1 MLCLGIR
8 WLLMK
13 GFNDEAKS
21 ILVKASNLN
30 NTKMSQVSLQQL
42 REKIEMQE
50 AEKEAARINMRAN
63 SSKTWTSRV
72 ILQILNIS
80 YLWFATLFVYY
91 GFNIN
96 AVYLDYFS
104 KYVSFIV
111 SSITKFNE
119 LFVKNEIITRL
130 FV

>member
-1 MLCLGIR
+1 
-8 WLLMK
+8 MK

-21 ILVKASNLN
+21 ILVKASSLN

-42 REKIEMQE
+42 NEKIEMQE
-50 AEKEAARINMRAN
+50 AEAEAVRN
-63 SSKTWTSRV
+63 SSQNNTTKIWTPRV
-72 ILQILNIS
+72 VLQILNIS

-96 AVYLDYFS
+96 AVYLEYFS

-111 SSITKFNE
+111 S
-119 LFVKNEIITRL
+119 LQ
-130 FV
+130 